1 MGIFTFIKPCM
12 SVHHIFSQI
21 QLNWISQLEKDI

>member
-12 SVHHIFSQI
+12 SVHIFSQI